1 MMFRPL
7 SRLPRRASFAALL
20 LGAALGGSAY
30 AEPVSATL
38 INLPTVE
45 TLPKL
50 SGCAAKM
57 PLLQA
62 SLKAAGVPTRLLESP
77 DANGVRAAMMAA
89 SLDASR
95 TPQLLVVCGYGAV
108 RGGRLFLLPSGTPI
122 ATEDLS
128 RGAMSATAFSRIVQ
142 PNGGVILDLHPL
154 SADPPLGNAVAQWRS
169 DPAIG
174 GRKLGGVDED
184 ANGASVIDTLITT
197 ALRGADAFFPGVF
210 LPAAASPQPYAA
222 GSSAAGGALAGAPAA
237 AAVTSQGATTPSQV
251 APSGA
256 PAPAKPAT
264 PVVAPP
270 PVTSSPEAV
279 AGATKPA
286 VITPPPAP
294 APSPVPVAAAE
305 EKPAAAAEGSAASAP
320 SVAAAAPVA
329 PPPKRVVPPKTD
341 PAVRNA
347 QLALLAKGFYSGQV
361 TGYDSAATHAAI
373 KRLQAVL
380 GHPVTGKL
388 SPEES
393 QQLMGE

>member
-7 SRLPRRASFAALL
+7 SRLPRRASFVALL

-38 INLPTVE
+38 IDLPTVE

-62 SLKAAGVPTRLLESP
+62 SLKAAGVPSRLLESP

-197 ALRGADAFFPGVF
+197 ALRGSDAFFPGVF
-210 LPAAASPQPYAA
+210 LPVAAAPASGGPTT
-222 GSSAAGGALAGAPAA
+222 GGALAGAPAA
-237 AAVTSQGATTPSQV
+237 ATITPQSAATSPQV

-256 PAPAKPAT
+256 TPAPVKPAT
-264 PVVAPP
+264 PVVTPAPAAPP
-270 PVTSSPEAV
+270 PAIPT
-279 AGATKPA
+279 
-286 VITPPPAP
+286 
-294 APSPVPVAAAE
+294 PVAAASEPKPAVVAPPPAAAPVATE
-305 EKPAAAAEGSAASAP
+305 EKPSSASENSAASAP
-320 SVAAAAPVA
+320 SVAAAPAA
-329 PPPKRVVPPKTD
+329 PPPKRVAPKTD